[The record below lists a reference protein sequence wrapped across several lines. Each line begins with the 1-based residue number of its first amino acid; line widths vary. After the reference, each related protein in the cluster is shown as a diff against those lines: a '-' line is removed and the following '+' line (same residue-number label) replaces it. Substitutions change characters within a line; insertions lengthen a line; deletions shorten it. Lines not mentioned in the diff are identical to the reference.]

1 MDVRNLSG
9 KKALVTGA
17 ASGIGR
23 ALALE
28 LAGRGA
34 DLAICDVDEGG
45 LKATED
51 KIRALGRKTITQ
63 RVDVSK
69 PQEMEGFARAVHGQW
84 EAVDVLVNNAGV
96 GLGAEF
102 LDTEL
107 QDWEWILGINL
118 KGVIYG
124 CHFFAPQMVQ
134 RGHGGHVVNI
144 ASMAAFIPFP
154 PLCAYNVTKGG
165 VVSLSESLR
174 SELRPHGI
182 GVTAVCPG
190 VIATSIADNM
200 RYRGAS
206 AGEEARRQSKE
217 LMLRRGYTP
226 ERAARNILKAVAR
239 NRAVAPIALEAWI
252 AYYLKRAVPRFVLWA
267 IHVFTERQKRRLEA
281 QTGA

>member
-1 MDVRNLSG
+1 
-9 KKALVTGA
+9 
-17 ASGIGR
+17 
-23 ALALE
+23 
-28 LAGRGA
+28 
-34 DLAICDVDEGG
+34 
-45 LKATED
+45 
-51 KIRALGRKTITQ
+51 
-63 RVDVSK
+63 
-69 PQEMEGFARAVHGQW
+69 
-84 EAVDVLVNNAGV
+84 
-96 GLGAEF
+96 
-102 LDTEL
+102 
-107 QDWEWILGINL
+107 
-118 KGVIYG
+118 
-124 CHFFAPQMVQ
+124 
-134 RGHGGHVVNI
+134 VNI